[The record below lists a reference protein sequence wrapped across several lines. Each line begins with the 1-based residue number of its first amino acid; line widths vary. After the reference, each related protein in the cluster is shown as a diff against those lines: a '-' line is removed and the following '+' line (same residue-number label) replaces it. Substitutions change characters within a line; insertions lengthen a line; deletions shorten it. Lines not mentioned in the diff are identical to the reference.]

1 MAETAVAPARC
12 PRGAL
17 GCRAAPARLGQDSHE
32 PPCPRAQGT
41 GATEAGAARS
51 LGPKTLSV
59 PRMTAYP
66 AGLGKHMAPGQRG
79 VWEDPEGPLCQ
90 CPLPRQSWW
99 SHRGQPPPAW
109 LSPRGLW
116 LGRRQKQAHTHQE
129 AMQSWCFQE
138 KKLLFLPFF
147 LSRRGR
153 RSFLFSS
160 NPRPA
165 RGLGDGA
172 AMAGGRGLACGG
184 AGCGRQH
191 HGPWGRVWGNNQK
204 AGAGQVEKKHPK
216 NKSTRGKAL
225 ETVRGGRARGRSCP
239 PSHRGHECATA
250 TAEQSTGPCQLPGP
264 PVPPDPDLVP
274 PLRCPRRVGDPYL
287 LTDRAP

>member
-138 KKLLFLPFF
+138 KKTPFPPLFFEQEREEKFF
-147 LSRRGR
+147 IFFKSKASSRPRGR
-153 RSFLFSS
+153 RG
-160 NPRPA
+160 NGRRPRP
-165 RGLGDGA
+165 G
-172 AMAGGRGLACGG
+172 
-184 AGCGRQH
+184 
-191 HGPWGRVWGNNQK
+191 
-204 AGAGQVEKKHPK
+204 
-216 NKSTRGKAL
+216 
-225 ETVRGGRARGRSCP
+225 VRG
-239 PSHRGHECATA
+239 
-250 TAEQSTGPCQLPGP
+250 
-264 PVPPDPDLVP
+264 
-274 PLRCPRRVGDPYL
+274 RRV
-287 LTDRAP
+287 RAAAPWTLGQSLG